1 MQSFVDELIQQ
12 ATEADMIVNGWKT
25 REMLISPIHKDLPQS
40 VTLSGTPVERVM
52 TLKLLG
58 VHAANDLKWMY
69 HVDAVMSKISL
80 VLYFLKQLKRLG
92 AERDSL
98 LCFHSHVVAEY
109 AFPVWHSS
117 LTAVQRRSSRY
128 SVGRWELSFLK
139 STTHRHLPLPES
151 KCSYHDGRS

>member
-1 MQSFVDELIQQ
+1 
-12 ATEADMIVNGWKT
+12 
-25 REMLISPIHKDLPQS
+25 MLISPIHTDMPQS

-58 VHAANDLKWMY
+58 VHAANNLKWMY
-69 HVDAVMSKISL
+69 HVDAVMSKISS

-117 LTAVQRRSSRY
+117 LNNNNNNNDRLTAFDPGQP
-128 SVGRWELSFLK
+128 G
-139 STTHRHLPLPES
+139 
-151 KCSYHDGRS
+151 